1 VDLSDGIGRAGVH
14 LRRLADTDLDSRV
27 VVRRFLASIET
38 EYVHKELTVNSDPPA
53 DFYLVR
59 VV

>member
-1 VDLSDGIGRAGVH
+1 
-14 LRRLADTDLDSRV
+14 LADTDLDSRV